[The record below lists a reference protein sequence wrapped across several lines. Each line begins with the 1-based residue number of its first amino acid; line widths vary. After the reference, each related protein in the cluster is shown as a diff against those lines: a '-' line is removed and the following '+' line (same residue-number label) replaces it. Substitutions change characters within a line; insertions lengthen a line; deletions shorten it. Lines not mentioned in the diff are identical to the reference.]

1 MEMGRFS
8 LSAMLIAL
16 ACAGLGMQ
24 QCTIFKLKEEN
35 ARLARNV
42 NELERSEKSNKAYG
56 SGLLICQ
63 KELEQQLFEAQRRI
77 GKILNSNVSF
87 GHEEPS
93 GGRRDCKA
101 PPATKKS
108 KIKGELYE
116 LFNSPL

>member
-1 MEMGRFS
+1 MGRFS
-8 LSAMLIAL
+8 LPAMLITL

-42 NELERSEKSNKAYG
+42 SELENSDKSNKAYN

-63 KELEQQLFEAQRRI
+63 KELEQQLFEAQWRI
-77 GKILNSNVSF
+77 NEILNKNVSF
-87 GHEEPS
+87 GHEEPP
-93 GGRRDCKA
+93 GGGRDCKA
-101 PPATKKS
+101 PPATKD